1 MFGLTRREQQWKAE
15 QQTAELLVE
24 LIATIVKSA
33 AKIREAEA
41 IAQAQADAL
50 EVERL
55 RLKVAEL
62 EQKLNVSNAQLI
74 WTGGT
79 YQKDPL

>member
-1 MFGLTRREQQWKAE
+1 MFGLTRREQRWKAE
-15 QQTAELLVE
+15 QQAAELVIG
-24 LIATIVKSA
+24 LISTTVKAA

-41 IAQAQADAL
+41 IAKAQADAL

-62 EQKLNVSNAQLI
+62 ERKLEVPNLNSTTPDVA
-74 WTGGT
+74 
-79 YQKDPL
+79 